1 MDPWTFDLN
10 QPAMEFDDAYLPTIS
25 ALPPHP
31 PVRFAPILVHHAA
44 AIHDHDSI
52 ELPAT
57 GEPYDAAL
65 DAHLFNA
72 AVEVPVTYS
81 KNSATRPPLSDYDAD
96 MDANLREMEKN
107 ANQRPSPDYL
117 KTVQGDW
124 MRKSTRADLVS
135 WMNEFTR
142 YFDLAPGTLHRDV
155 SYVDR
160 VLSQRTVA
168 RNELHILGAT
178 AVYTA
183 AKYEEQCTR
192 FKVNATAIAEN
203 CGLDVTRKE
212 VIDMESS
219 MVAALQYD
227 LSGPTAYS
235 FVEHFTRYS
244 EGGEKDMEV
253 QRLAHKLAD
262 KSLLDYRLL
271 HLLPS
276 AVAASAVYLARR
288 RILNPKAIQLPQWN
302 KDFEE
307 LTGTSPR
314 TSSSASSPCT

>member
-31 PVRFAPILVHHAA
+31 PVRFAPTLVHHAA

-57 GEPYDAAL
+57 GELYDAAL

-81 KNSATRPPLSDYDAD
+81 KNSATRPPLSDYHAD
-96 MDANLREMEKN
+96 IDANLREMEKN

-142 YFDLAPGTLHRDV
+142 YFDLAPGTLHRAV

-160 VLSQRTVA
+160 FLSQRTVP

-203 CGLDVTRKE
+203 CGLDVTWKE

-219 MVAALQYD
+219 MVSRTVTWEARQ
-227 LSGPTAYS
+227 
-235 FVEHFTRYS
+235 
-244 EGGEKDMEV
+244 
-253 QRLAHKLAD
+253 QRLH
-262 KSLLDYRLL
+262 RLRL
-271 HLLPS
+271 HRQDRLS
-276 AVAASAVYLARR
+276 RR
-288 RILNPKAIQLPQWN
+288 RLGLEGEIVSAGPILATPAARAHQDARQPIRSLK
-302 KDFEE
+302 K
-307 LTGTSPR
+307 GTHPSG
-314 TSSSASSPCT
+314 